1 MLRLGGG
8 LSPQKVILCGLG
20 KVALLRILQE
30 QTIRKLL
37 DVLSLSRLGPV
48 ILIEAFK
55 NVIGRV
61 LQSWV
66 EKPTHSLRVRMVSGR
81 IW

>member
-1 MLRLGGG
+1 MLWLGVG
-8 LSPQKVILCGLG
+8 LSPERVILCGLG

-37 DVLSLSRLGPV
+37 DVLSLGRLGPIV
-48 ILIEAFK
+48 LIEAFK
-55 NVIGRV
+55 NVIGGV

-66 EKPTHSLRVRMVSGR
+66 EKPSHSLRLRMVSGR
-81 IW
+81 IG